1 MNGAGTIA
9 GDQGSKTPETDFS
22 PVNALSVD
30 VEDYF
35 QVEAFAAII
44 DRTDWDSFPSRV
56 ERNTGRVLELFAD
69 HGARA
74 TFFVLGWVAE
84 KFPGLIRRIAE
95 AGHEVASHGYRHYRV
110 AEQSPDQ
117 YRTDVRITKA
127 LLEDIIG
134 DRVRGYR
141 APSFSIG
148 KDTLWALDILA
159 DEGYDYSSSIYP
171 IRHDLYGMPDG
182 QRFAY
187 RPDKEKPF
195 LEVPITTVQ
204 AFGRRLPCGGGGF
217 FRLLPYAYSRWA
229 WRRVNEIERQPCIFY
244 FHPWE
249 IDHDQPRQSRAGL
262 KSRLRHYTNLQRMEG
277 KLSRALHDF
286 TWRRLDEVFLSDP
299 SDRMQARAY

>member
-1 MNGAGTIA
+1 M
-9 GDQGSKTPETDFS
+9 
-22 PVNALSVD
+22 NALSVD

-44 DRTDWDSFPSRV
+44 DRTDWDAFPSRV
-56 ERNTGRVLELFAD
+56 ERNTGKLLELFAD

-74 TFFVLGWVAE
+74 TFFVLGWVGE
-84 KFPGLIRRIAE
+84 KFPELIRRIAD

-110 AEQSPDQ
+110 AEQSPDE
-117 YRTDVRITKA
+117 YRTDVRVTKA

-148 KDTLWALDILA
+148 EDTLWALDILA
-159 DEGYDYSSSIYP
+159 DEGYEYSSSIYP
-171 IRHDLYGMPDG
+171 IRHDLYGMPEG
-182 QRFAY
+182 ERFAY
-187 RPDKEKPF
+187 RPDKGKPF

-249 IDHDQPRQSRAGL
+249 IDQDQPRQSRAGL
-262 KSRLRHYTNLQRMEG
+262 KSRLRHYTNLGRMEG

-286 TWRRLDEVFLSDP
+286 TWRRLDEVFLSDR
-299 SDRMQARAY
+299 SDRTQARAY